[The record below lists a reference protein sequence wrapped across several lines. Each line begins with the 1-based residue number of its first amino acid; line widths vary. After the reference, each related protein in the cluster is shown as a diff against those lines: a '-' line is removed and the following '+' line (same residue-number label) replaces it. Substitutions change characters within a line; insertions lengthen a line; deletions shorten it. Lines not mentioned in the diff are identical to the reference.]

1 MAICSTDVVREPG
14 ALHFGHSALPSG
26 RIGTRRDVEPK
37 RDENTRVPDAWGVVG
52 VAPGEAREDMALQF
66 LALSISV
73 FPTGKQWKRNSTNSV
88 AEVR

>member
-14 ALHFGHSALPSG
+14 ALPFGYRAIPSDMVGMHRGDAL
-26 RIGTRRDVEPK
+26 K
-37 RDENTRVPDAWGVVG
+37 RGENTRVPDAWGVVG

-73 FPTGKQWKRNSTNSV
+73 FPTGK
-88 AEVR
+88 